1 MWELTRK
8 CCRNE
13 GSRSDSTFEV
23 TLGKQPCI
31 GAEDRKTGYFQIFR
45 QVPAGRYLLSGLQI
59 ATQNCGTEPFAD
71 LAVQR
76 KRIKAVDRDDGCNS

>member
-1 MWELTRK
+1 MSELTRQR
-8 CCRNE
+8 CRNE
-13 GSRSDSTFEV
+13 GSGSDSTFEV
-23 TLGKQPCI
+23 TLGKQLFI

-71 LAVQR
+71 LVLQR
-76 KRIKAVDRDDGCNS
+76 KRIKAVDSDDGCNS